1 MHSSSTPVGWLVQ
14 LFQLPTIWFSRTLGY
29 QIQPDDITN
38 SISVVV
44 VGVAIYYAV
53 KIVRLSDKFD
63 FVALKGGR
71 APYYIVTGMIFLEMD
86 RVFDLLNNFLL
97 ILGFSYQ
104 DVTTFNDPPASLAGF
119 FIALG
124 LREMYV
130 VYIKNS
136 KVKKPVPAHNEIWET
151 EKIEMPA

>member
-1 MHSSSTPVGWLVQ
+1 MFS
-14 LFQLPTIWFSRTLGY
+14 LPTIWFSKNVGY

-71 APYYIVTGMIFLEMD
+71 APYYIVLGMVFLEAD
-86 RVFDLLNNFLL
+86 RVFDLTTNWLL
-97 ILGFSYQ
+97 ALGFNYQ
-104 DVTTFNDPPASLAGF
+104 IVVTFNDPPGALAGF

-130 VYIKNS
+130 VYINKA
-136 KVKKPVPAHNEIWET
+136 KEKKPIPLHNEIWET
-151 EKIEMPA
+151 EDAKAVA

>member
-1 MHSSSTPVGWLVQ
+1 M
-14 LFQLPTIWFSRTLGY
+14 QLPTIWFSPSVGY
-29 QIQPDDITN
+29 QLKPDDITN

-44 VGVAIYYAV
+44 VAIATYYAV

-71 APYYIVTGMIFLEMD
+71 APYYIVTGLVFLAMD
-86 RVFDLLNNFLL
+86 RVFDLLTNFMLAM
-97 ILGFSYQ
+97 GASYQ
-104 DVTTFNDPPASLAGF
+104 FVVTLNDPPAALAGL

-130 VYIKNS
+130 VYIRNARAKAA
-136 KVKKPVPAHNEIWET
+136 VPAHNEIWET
-151 EKIEMPA
+151 EKLEQEIPN